1 MIIATTRPRRRA
13 RIAAQLLVASVATAA
28 TIVFTYLLLQQTG
41 SSSAVPVPTP
51 RPPVTA
57 PR

>member
-1 MIIATTRPRRRA
+1 MIIATTRPWRRA

-28 TIVFTYLLLQQTG
+28 TIVFTYLLLHQTG
-41 SSSAVPVPTP
+41 SSAVPVPTP
-51 RPPVTA
+51 RPPVTT